1 MMNDFYTQ
9 ESESQSYIQ
18 ITCSSYRNISIR
30 KYERIAQ
37 SRIKLFANK
46 SAFDGLLKMD
56 TSGKKR
62 GVCLLPRLP
71 LWRMTSLH
79 CHTEIRNSCCW
90 HGHSCKKWND
100 YSGTHLWE
108 LPYIWSTLNMC
119 KTRIIWQPRAKLPD
133 NSNTFLWRS
142 TESNRI
148 EPPSDCVFLKQVV
161 PVCVS
166 VVMMSLGRNRER
178 RLFTY
183 LFLDWALLV

>member
-1 MMNDFYTQ
+1 MMNAFYIQ

-18 ITCSSYRNISIR
+18 ITCSGYRNISIR
-30 KYERIAQ
+30 KYKRIAH
-37 SRIKLFANK
+37 SHIKLFANK
-46 SAFDGLLKMD
+46 SACDGLLKMD

-62 GVCLLPRLP
+62 CVCLLPRLP

-90 HGHSCKKWND
+90 RGHSCKKWNN
-100 YSGTHLWE
+100 SGTHLWE

-119 KTRIIWQPRAKLPD
+119 KTRIIWQSQAKLPD
-133 NSNTFLWRS
+133 NSNTFLQRS

-166 VVMMSLGRNRER
+166 VVVMSLGRNRER
-178 RLFTY
+178 PLFIY
-183 LFLDWALLV
+183 LLLGWGLSV